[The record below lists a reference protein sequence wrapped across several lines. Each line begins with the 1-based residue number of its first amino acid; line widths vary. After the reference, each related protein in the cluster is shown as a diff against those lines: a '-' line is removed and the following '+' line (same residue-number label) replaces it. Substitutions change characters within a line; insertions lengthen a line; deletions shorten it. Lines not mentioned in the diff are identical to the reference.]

1 MTVNP
6 SGLFGAQHDQC
17 DATADYRATQY
28 EPKRQGLKRCHH
40 RPRQQQHEADRDAQR
55 MRCPLH

>member
-17 DATADYRATQY
+17 DVTEDCRAAQY
-28 EPKRQGLKRCHH
+28 GPKRQGLKHCHQ
-40 RPRQQQHEADRDAQR
+40 RPRQQQHEADRDAPR
-55 MRCPLH
+55 MR